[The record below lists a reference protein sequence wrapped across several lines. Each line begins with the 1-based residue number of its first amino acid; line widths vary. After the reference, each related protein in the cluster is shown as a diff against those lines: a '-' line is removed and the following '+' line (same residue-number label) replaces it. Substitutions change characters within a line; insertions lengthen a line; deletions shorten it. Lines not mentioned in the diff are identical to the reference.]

1 MSGIIGAGSRSGV
14 INETELD
21 YEEGTWTPT
30 MQDGGSSFGYNLGDW
45 GTFGYYTKIGN
56 VVYIKGRLVLTSG
69 SMTTGTVT
77 ISLPITPSGWGTG
90 DVSQICCMLNASTSV
105 DSAYTGTIG
114 SVNTN
119 TNGLSIRQELDTG
132 SQTAL
137 YGTQFGANGNLSFAG
152 HYFVSP

>member
-30 MQDGGSSFGYNLGDW
+30 MQDGGSSFGY
-45 GTFGYYTKIGN
+45 YTKIGN
-56 VVYIKGRLVLTSG
+56 VVYIKGRLVRTSG